1 MDCAASE
8 FYDEAGKQYDLNNKQ
23 PGQPNYVNKRRRKR
37 FFQCFVVFFSLVNQ
51 STIGFLLS

>member
-37 FFQCFVVFFSLVNQ
+37 FFQCFVVFSL
-51 STIGFLLS
+51 